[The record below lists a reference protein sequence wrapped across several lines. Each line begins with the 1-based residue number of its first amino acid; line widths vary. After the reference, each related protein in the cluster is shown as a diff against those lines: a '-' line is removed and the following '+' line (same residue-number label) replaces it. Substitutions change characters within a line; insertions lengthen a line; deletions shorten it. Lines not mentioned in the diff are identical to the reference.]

1 MNAFKL
7 LIIHYSLLGNAMD
20 WKRVV
25 LGAIVGLAIM
35 SDRAF
40 SVPPAIE
47 TVTAPKALVE
57 TTEIVLVPGRQSVIS
72 FRNGETIQ
80 FVSLA
85 DVHQIVFSTDL
96 PVDTGKASLIV
107 LRTIEPLRLKG
118 VVEIPASYIRSED
131 YPYETIY
138 PTNLVVV
145 TSNQNNEKHTYT
157 FDLKISLSQNS
168 NTTNGVAIVSEVL
181 PSTEEF
187 LTLVDGRRANLSD
200 IQRGYVEA
208 LKGKYTTYKDPVVAK
223 IQKFL
228 DLARHGV
235 SFLLAAER
243 AGLPFTVVEAL
254 ASIGLQAVPSESI
267 NNNRP
272 SLREGLIPPIR
283 SR

>member
-1 MNAFKL
+1 MNGKQAV
-7 LIIHYSLLGNAMD
+7 
-20 WKRVV
+20 W
-25 LGAIVGLAIM
+25 GAILGLTIM
-35 SDRAF
+35 SDQAF

-47 TVTAPKALVE
+47 TVTAPKALTK
-57 TTEIVLVPGRQSVIS
+57 TTEIVLVPGRQSVIE

-118 VVEIPASYIRSED
+118 VVETPSRYRVSED

-145 TSNQNNEKHTYT
+145 TSNQNNEKRTYT
-157 FDLKISLSQNS
+157 FDLKISLSLNRNVS
-168 NTTNGVAIVSEVL
+168 TNGVAIVSEVL

-235 SFLLAAER
+235 SFLEAAKR
-243 AGLPFTVVEAL
+243 AGLPFAVVEAL

-272 SLREGLIPPIR
+272 SLLEGLIPPIR